1 MKKLLTLAAV
11 AEAATGVALMI
22 VPSLVGR
29 LLLGAEFSGVAAVVG
44 RVAGIAL
51 FALGIACWLART
63 DTPSRAARGLVA
75 AMLFY
80 NFAVAALVAF
90 AGIGLGLHGVALWP
104 AVVLHA
110 VMAVWCVACLRRSPQ
125 NVTIGRN
132 Q

>member
-1 MKKLLTLAAV
+1 MV
-11 AEAATGVALMI
+11 V

-29 LLLGAEFSGVAAVVG
+29 LLFGAELSGVTAVVG

-63 DTPSRAARGLVA
+63 DTPSRAAKGLVA

-80 NFAVAALVAF
+80 NFAVAAVLAF
-90 AGIGLGLHGVALWP
+90 AGVGLGLRGMLLWP

-110 VMAVWCVACLRRSPQ
+110 AMAVWCVACLRRSSI
-125 NVTIGRN
+125 NVMD
-132 Q
+132 

>member
-1 MKKLLTLAAV
+1 MKELLTLV
-11 AEAATGVALMI
+11 AIAEGATGVALMI

-29 LLLGAEFSGVAAVVG
+29 LLLGAEFSGVAALVG

-80 NFAVAALVAF
+80 NVVVAALLAF
-90 AGIGLGLHGVALWP
+90 AGLGSGLRGLMLWP
-104 AVVLHA
+104 AVTLHA

>member
-1 MKKLLTLAAV
+1 MKRLLALVAV
-11 AEAATGVALMI
+11 AEAATGVALI
-22 VPSLVGR
+22 VVPSLVGR
-29 LLLGAEFSGVAAVVG
+29 LLFGAELTGVTAVVG

-80 NFAVAALVAF
+80 NFSVAALLAY
-90 AGIGLGLHGVALWP
+90 AGLGLGLHGVALWP

-110 VMAVWCVACLRRSPQ
+110 VMTIWCVTSLLRKPTQ
-125 NVTIGRN
+125 IN
-132 Q
+132 